1 MRFAYYRVSSADQSL
16 EAQRAELGFKPGKDS
31 LEFSD
36 ENVSGVIPMLKR
48 PGFAA
53 MAAKAREGDVIC
65 VAAVDRLGRDAIDI
79 QTTVR
84 ALIESGV
91 VVDVKGLGPIGRGA
105 GEIVLA
111 VLAQVADMERRR
123 IWERSQY
130 GIKVAKA
137 SLLATGRTHNG
148 KVGFGRPK
156 SADAETVA
164 QWRREHQASIS
175 ATARQFGVTDTTVKR
190 YCAQVRDRKAA

>member
-1 MRFAYYRVSSADQSL
+1 MRFAYYRVSSSDQSI
-16 EAQRAELGFKPGKDS
+16 EAQRAELGFVLGADA
-31 LEFSD
+31 LEFHD

-53 MAAKAREGDVIC
+53 CAAKMREGDILN

-84 ALIESGV
+84 ALIDAGISV
-91 VVDVKGLGPIGRGA
+91 NIKGLGIISRGA

-123 IWERSQY
+123 TWERAKY
-130 GIKVAKA
+130 GIAVAKA
-137 SLLATGRTHNG
+137 SILATGKTHKG
-148 KVGFGRPK
+148 KEPFGRPR
-156 SADAETVA
+156 SADAATVV
-164 QWRREHQASIS
+164 QWRKEHDASIS
-175 ATARQFGVTDTTVKR
+175 ATARQFGISQTTVKR
-190 YCAQVRDRKAA
+190 YALEAGKKKAA

>member
-1 MRFAYYRVSSADQSL
+1 MRFAYYRVSSADQSI
-16 EAQRAELGFKPGKDS
+16 EAQRAELGFVLGKDA
-31 LEFSD
+31 LEFHD

-48 PGFAA
+48 PGFGA
-53 MAAKAREGDVIC
+53 MAAKARDGDTIC

-84 ALIESGV
+84 ARIDSGV
-91 VVDVKGLGPIGRGA
+91 IVDVKGLGPIGRGA

-137 SLLATGRTHNG
+137 SLLATGKTHNG
-148 KVGFGRPK
+148 KAGFGRPV
-156 SADAETVA
+156 SADAQTVA
-164 QWRREHQASIS
+164 QWRREHDASIS
-175 ATARQFGVTDTTVKR
+175 ATARQFGIGVSTVKR
-190 YCAQVRDRKAA
+190 YCAEAADLKAA